1 MSIENRPTENLS
13 TENLPSQNVAARII
27 DGRAIADAA
36 LADLSVRTRQFRD
49 ETGTFLAWPPSSW
62 ERTRPRRR
70 MYR

>member
-49 ETGTFLAWPPSSW
+49 EAGHVPCLAAVIVGADP
-62 ERTRPRRR
+62 PRRR